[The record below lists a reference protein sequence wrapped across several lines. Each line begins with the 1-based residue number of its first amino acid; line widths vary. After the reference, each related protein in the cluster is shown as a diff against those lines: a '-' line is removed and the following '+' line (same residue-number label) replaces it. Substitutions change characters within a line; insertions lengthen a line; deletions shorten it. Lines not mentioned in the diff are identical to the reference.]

1 MPESYEFALF
11 LHLLGVVAMAGAST
25 AFILVLA
32 MMRRSKTVEEVRQW
46 ATAGFVVD
54 KVFPGAVI
62 LLLVTGIW
70 LVEDIGYE
78 FGDGWINVSM
88 ITLILMAIA
97 GGAINTRKI
106 GAIKRAAD
114 SASPGALPQVLAA
127 QITDPVLFGTTHA
140 LTLGVLAIIW
150 NMTTKPGDAQAG
162 IVVVLAVLVG
172 ILSAAPMAMRQQA
185 VLEGER

>member
-1 MPESYEFALF
+1 
-11 LHLLGVVAMAGAST
+11 MASAAT
-25 AFILVLA
+25 AFIMVLA

-46 ATAGFVVD
+46 ATAGFIID
-54 KVFPGAVI
+54 KVFPVAVVV
-62 LLLVTGIW
+62 LFVTGIW
-70 LVEDIGYE
+70 LVEDVGYE
-78 FGDGWINVSM
+78 YGNGWINVSM

-114 SASPGALPQVLAA
+114 AASPGVIPQVLAA

-162 IVVVLAVLVG
+162 IVVALAVLVG
-172 ILSAAPMAMRQQA
+172 ILSAAPMVMRQQA
-185 VLEGER
+185 VLEGKR